1 MCIRD
6 SCGTTLAFLR
16 ARRPAAVGGGRTCSG
31 RTEEWT
37 QACMDEGYGHSIGMS
52 KRPIDAV
59 RYKNIPG
66 KAHEPLSLQLWSGRP
81 FAFETPAC
89 VHCRERTEAPTL
101 GRLEWFFHSWHNM
114 VFKNVYLLMFVL
126 TI

>member
-1 MCIRD
+1 
-6 SCGTTLAFLR
+6 
-16 ARRPAAVGGGRTCSG
+16 
-31 RTEEWT
+31 
-37 QACMDEGYGHSIGMS
+37 MDEGYGHSIGMS

-114 VFKNVYLLMFVL
+114 VFKNVYLLIVYSNDLDCVL
-126 TI
+126 WCLVMRALWMVF